1 MKVLNVRHART
12 AGNRPL
18 AIVDLPGSGA
28 EMTPAQMRELARAL
42 LDAADEC
49 ASRPTGRDYRSVSRE
64 YPFRTEKALHG
75 ND

>member
-12 AGNRPL
+12 ADNRPL
-18 AIVDLPGSGA
+18 AIVDLPGPGA
-28 EMTPAQMRELARAL
+28 EMTPVQMRGLARAL

-49 ASRPTGRDYRSVSRE
+49 ASRPTDRDYRPASRE